1 MSRVARDMACCRG
14 GRRRGAFTLIELLFV
29 VAMIVML
36 IGLLLWGVNK
46 AVLGARKASETNTV
60 ASLRMGVDQFKG
72 QFGFIP
78 PLVKDNRDGS
88 DDGPLDANG
97 IDPLIYRASDLDDAY
112 FLRHNTG
119 ELVPDERYSVYSLPY
134 YLIGVL
140 GEASD
145 GIEGPGFLEP
155 RRDGTF
161 TKRSTNTTRTGR
173 VFEPFFDA
181 SAKGI
186 LSVDQEE
193 GRIELRNDKGAAYRY
208 YRWLKDDREFG
219 DPENPND
226 PKDPPD
232 LTGELALAYYLNIPS
247 LLGDPKENAELRSAN
262 YAILSAG
269 ANGVFGDEDVN
280 MLRIKLGLPGG
291 MSAMAVRRKASG
303 DNVIGVGR

>member
-1 MSRVARDMACCRG
+1 V
-14 GRRRGAFTLIELLFV
+14 GRPAGPRRGAFTLIELLFV
-29 VAMIVML
+29 VAMVVML

-78 PLVKDNRDGS
+78 PLVRDNRDGS

-97 IDPLIYRASDLDDAY
+97 IDPLIYRASVLADAE
-112 FLRHNTG
+112 FLRGDTG
-119 ELVPDERYSVYSLPY
+119 DPKDRYSIYSLPY

-140 GEASD
+140 DEVSD

-161 TKRSTNTTRTGR
+161 TKRSTSSSRTGR
-173 VFEPFFDA
+173 VFDPFFDA

-186 LSVDQEE
+186 ATVNREE

-208 YRWLKDDREFG
+208 YRWLKDEG
-219 DPENPND
+219 DIGNKTLQD
-226 PKDPPD
+226 
-232 LTGELALAYYLNIPS
+232 YLNVPL
-247 LLGDPKENAELRSAN
+247 LLGDPEENAELKSAE

-269 ANGVFGDEDVN
+269 ANGVFGDEDVDV
-280 MLRIKLGLPGG
+280 LRSKLGLPAGT
-291 MSAMAVRRKASG
+291 SANAVRRKASG